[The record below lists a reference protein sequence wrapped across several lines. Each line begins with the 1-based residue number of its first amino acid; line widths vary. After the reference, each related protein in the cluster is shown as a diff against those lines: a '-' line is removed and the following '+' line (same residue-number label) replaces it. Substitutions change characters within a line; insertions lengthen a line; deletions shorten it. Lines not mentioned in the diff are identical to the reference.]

1 MEKQS
6 NVTGNL
12 HGYAE
17 KEKGGIN
24 RTYKSRLFEMIFS
37 SKKELLELYNAVNG
51 TSYKNPEELEVN
63 TLENAIYMSMR
74 NDLSFIIDSR
84 LALYE
89 HQSTYNPNLPL
100 RFMMYTANLYS
111 NMTKDRNL
119 YGSRPVRLPAPGFV
133 IFYNGLSEQPD
144 RQIIKLSDVYEV
156 QDKEISLELK
166 AVMLNINRGHNER
179 LMGKCKTLKDYSIYV
194 DKVREYT
201 KLMPLEDAV
210 EKAITECIED
220 DILAEFLRNNR
231 TEAKSVSIF
240 EYDEEKHMRQTKEE
254 GREEGREQGRKEGRK
269 EGEAYTLERV
279 NHLIRLLAS
288 QNRTE
293 DIVRAASDREWQEKL
308 FKEFGL

>member
-1 MEKQS
+1 
-6 NVTGNL
+6 
-12 HGYAE
+12 
-17 KEKGGIN
+17 
-24 RTYKSRLFEMIFS
+24 MIFS
-37 SKKELLELYNAVNG
+37 SKRELLELYNAVNG
-51 TSYKNPEELEVN
+51 TSYENPEELEVN

-100 RFMMYTANLYS
+100 RFLMYTANLYS

-119 YGSRPVRLPAPGFV
+119 YGSRPVKLPAPGFV
-133 IFYNGLSEQPD
+133 IFYNGLTEQPD

-156 QDKEISLELK
+156 QDREISLELK

-179 LMGKCKTLKDYSIYV
+179 LMSKCKTLKDYSIYV

-201 KLMPLEDAV
+201 KSMPLEDAV

-231 TEAKSVSIF
+231 TEAKNVSIF
-240 EYDEEKHMRQTKEE
+240 EYDEEKHMRQVKEE
-254 GREEGREQGRKEGRK
+254 GRE

-279 NHLIRLLAS
+279 NHLNRLLAR

>member
-1 MEKQS
+1 
-6 NVTGNL
+6 
-12 HGYAE
+12 
-17 KEKGGIN
+17 
-24 RTYKSRLFEMIFS
+24 
-37 SKKELLELYNAVNG
+37 
-51 TSYKNPEELEVN
+51 
-63 TLENAIYMSMR
+63 
-74 NDLSFIIDSR
+74 
-84 LALYE
+84 
-89 HQSTYNPNLPL
+89 
-100 RFMMYTANLYS
+100 MYTANLYS

-119 YGSRPVRLPAPGFV
+119 YGSRPVKLPAPGFV
-133 IFYNGLSEQPD
+133 IFYNGLQEQQD
-144 RQIIKLSDVYEV
+144 RQILKLSDVYEV

-231 TEAKSVSIF
+231 MEAKSVSIF

-254 GREEGREQGRKEGRK
+254 GRKEGREEGREEGRK
-269 EGEAYTLERV
+269 EGEARV
-279 NHLIRLLAS
+279 NRLIRLLAR
-288 QNRTE
+288 QDRTE

>member
-1 MEKQS
+1 MK
-6 NVTGNL
+6 L
-12 HGYAE
+12 
-17 KEKGGIN
+17 
-24 RTYKSRLFEMIFS
+24 IFS
-37 SKKELLELYNAVNG
+37 SKKELLELYNAVNE
-51 TSYKNPEELEVN
+51 TSYENPEELEVN
-63 TLENAIYMSMR
+63 TLDNAIYMSMR

-100 RFMMYTANLYS
+100 RFLMYTANLYS

-156 QDKEISLELK
+156 QDREISLELK

-179 LMGKCKTLKDYSIYV
+179 LMSKCKTLKDYSIYV

-201 KLMPLEDAV
+201 KSMPLEDAV

-231 TEAKSVSIF
+231 TEAKNVSIF
-240 EYDEEKHMRQTKEE
+240 EYDEERHMRQTKEE
-254 GREEGREQGRKEGRK
+254 GREEG
-269 EGEAYTLERV
+269 AARV
-279 NHLIRLLAS
+279 NHLNRLLAR

-293 DIVRAASDREWQEKL
+293 DIVRAANDKEWQEKL
-308 FKEFGL
+308 FEEFGL

>member
-6 NVTGNL
+6 NITGNL
-12 HGYAE
+12 QGYADKE
-17 KEKGGIN
+17 KGKGGIN
-24 RTYKSRLFEMIFS
+24 RIYKSRLFEMIFS
-37 SKKELLELYNAVNG
+37 SKRELLELYNAVNG
-51 TSYKNPEELEVN
+51 TSYENPEELEVN

-100 RFMMYTANLYS
+100 RFLMYTANLYS

-119 YGSRPVRLPAPGFV
+119 YGSRPVKLPAPGFV
-133 IFYNGLSEQPD
+133 IFYNGLTEQPD

-156 QDKEISLELK
+156 QDREISLELK

-179 LMGKCKTLKDYSIYV
+179 LMSKCKTLKDYSIYV

-201 KLMPLEDAV
+201 KSMPLEDAV

-231 TEAKSVSIF
+231 TEAKNVSIF
-240 EYDEEKHMRQTKEE
+240 EYDEEKHMRQVKEE
-254 GREEGREQGRKEGRK
+254 GRE

-279 NHLIRLLAS
+279 NHLNRLLAR